1 MKHAYQTQ
9 VISFALGPSR
19 MPQHPVS
26 SFSGSGN
33 AQYLEFYYYHIGPML
48 SRRFD
53 GDFWCGIVLQMAQ
66 AESSVRNAMIA
77 LAYLNQTQRG
87 SLANTRHDTSKK
99 DGETSRQF
107 GLHYNKA
114 IRCLV
119 ARMSEAS
126 YAPETGLVTCVLFA
140 CIEFLRA
147 NKQNALLH
155 MRNGLYIV
163 SELRRRHGVDTLSRE
178 SRTKI
183 IHSGISGPLGMIE
196 KTLVP
201 MFTQGLI
208 SALLHGVDV
217 DMEFAFLESTLLN
230 HLHLQTFNSLREAR
244 FSYCEMRDASIILAR
259 DFAIKLFQGLEPS
272 PSDVERQTHVLAC
285 HQTWFRA
292 LLAYEENSAFISEE
306 DRLAMIALKIGYYTT
321 YTASACVH
329 DASQMSFD
337 AYLDS
342 FKTIIY
348 HAKFLVNKTVNTASP
363 AQEQR
368 MHSGASANF
377 TFDTCL
383 VPALYYVALRCRH
396 PSTRRAAIA
405 LLSRDLPREGLWD
418 PDLYRIVAER
428 IVEIEEKEVDGRGW
442 PVERTRLWSASVTAD
457 VGEESGLRSD
467 FLFARDVGR
476 GMGNTWSEK
485 KVPSVAELYVE
496 VCNAT

>member
-1 MKHAYQTQ
+1 
-9 VISFALGPSR
+9 LDPSR
-19 MPQHPVS
+19 VPQHPVS

-87 SLANTRHDTSKK
+87 SLADARHDTSKK
-99 DGETSRQF
+99 DVETSRQF
-107 GLHYNKA
+107 GMHYNRA

-147 NKQNALLH
+147 DKQNALLH

-163 SELRRRHGVDTLSRE
+163 SELRRTHGVDTLFRE

-183 IHSGISGPLGMIE
+183 IHNGISGPLEMIE

-201 MFTQGLI
+201 IFTQGLI

-230 HLHLQTFNSLREAR
+230 HLHLQTFNNLREAR

-272 PSDVERQTHVLAC
+272 PSEVERQTHVLAC

-292 LLAYEENSAFISEE
+292 LVAFEESSALISEE
-306 DRLAMIALKIGYYTT
+306 DKLAMSTLKIGYYTT

-337 AYLDS
+337 VYLDS
-342 FKTIIY
+342 FKAIVY
-348 HAKFLVNKTVNTASP
+348 HADVLVNNTVNTPSST
-363 AQEQR
+363 QEQR
-368 MHSGASANF
+368 MRSGAAANF

-405 LLSRDLPREGLWD
+405 LLSRNLPREGLWD
-418 PDLYRIVAER
+418 PGLYRIIAER
-428 IVEIEEKEVDGRGW
+428 IVEIEEKEVDGSGW

>member
-1 MKHAYQTQ
+1 
-9 VISFALGPSR
+9 
-19 MPQHPVS
+19 
-26 SFSGSGN
+26 
-33 AQYLEFYYYHIGPML
+33 
-48 SRRFD
+48 
-53 GDFWCGIVLQMAQ
+53 
-66 AESSVRNAMIA
+66 
-77 LAYLNQTQRG
+77 
-87 SLANTRHDTSKK
+87 
-99 DGETSRQF
+99 
-107 GLHYNKA
+107 
-114 IRCLV
+114 
-119 ARMSEAS
+119 MSEAS
-126 YAPETGLVTCVLFA
+126 YAPETGLVTCLLFA

-147 NKQNALLH
+147 DKHNALLH

-183 IHSGISGPLGMIE
+183 IHNGISGPLEMIE

-201 MFTQGLI
+201 IFTQGLI

-230 HLHLQTFNSLREAR
+230 HLHLQTFNNLREAR

-292 LLAYEENSAFISEE
+292 LLAFEESSALISEE

-348 HAKFLVNKTVNTASP
+348 HAEFLVNKTVDTASP
-363 AQEQR
+363 TQEHR
-368 MHSGASANF
+368 MHSGAAANF

-418 PDLYRIVAER
+418 PGLYRIVAER
-428 IVEIEEKEVDGRGW
+428 IVEIEEKEVDGKGW

-467 FLFARDVGR
+467 FLFARHVGS
-476 GMGNTWSEK
+476 GVGNTWSEK
-485 KVPSVAELYVE
+485 EVPSVAELYVE